1 MLRHS
6 IFGIMEVTKGGITML
21 KNLGQMEMEL
31 SPYQGL
37 YDAIIPKDHI
47 LRRLKENIDFSFV
60 NPMLKKQYCEHF
72 GRPAKEPEMI
82 FKLLFLK
89 KLYDLSDE
97 RVISSSQTDMAY
109 KYFLGL
115 APEDKMIGSQPSYQ
129 VPQNQNYGGYPGRIA
144 ERNNSA
150 GNQQGAC

>member
-1 MLRHS
+1 
-6 IFGIMEVTKGGITML
+6 ML
-21 KNLGQMEMEL
+21 KNYGQTEMEL

-37 YDAIIPKDHI
+37 YDAIIPKEHI

-115 APEDKMIGSQPSYQ
+115 APEDKTSYQ
-129 VPQNQNYGGYPGRIA
+129 V
-144 ERNNSA
+144 S
-150 GNQQGAC
+150 

>member
-115 APEDKMIGSQPSYQ
+115 APEDKMIDPSLLTKFRKTKTFLVFPIPSQT
-129 VPQNQNYGGYPGRIA
+129 VRDF
-144 ERNNSA
+144 
-150 GNQQGAC
+150 